1 MSLSPDVYDNIA
13 DQVASQG
20 WAVIPDFL
28 PSPQLHTLAA
38 EARTDWAAGRFH
50 PAGVGSGRAF
60 ALRREVRGDHIAWLD
75 LPGTSDVQRS
85 TLALFE
91 QLRLVVN
98 RGLQLGL
105 FDFECHFAL
114 YPPGA
119 CYRRHLDRFA
129 GDWRRTLSTVLYLNL
144 DWGDRDGGE
153 LRLYLAD
160 GTHIDVLPR
169 GGTLAT
175 FLSDGIEH
183 EVLPGQRDRLSL
195 AGWFRRRA

>member
-1 MSLSPDVYDNIA
+1 MSPSAEVYDNIA
-13 DQVASQG
+13 DQIASQG
-20 WAVIPDFL
+20 WAVVPQFL
-28 PSPQLHTLAA
+28 PLQQLRALAA
-38 EARTDWAAGRFH
+38 EAHANRAAGRFH

-85 TLALFE
+85 TLAQFE
-91 QLRLVVN
+91 QLRLVAN
-98 RGLQLGL
+98 RELQLGL

-129 GDWRRTLSTVLYLNL
+129 GDWRRALSTVLYLNVE
-144 DWGDRDGGE
+144 WGDEDGGE

-175 FLSDGIEH
+175 FLSDRIEH
-183 EVLPGQRDRLSL
+183 EVLPGRRDRLSL
-195 AGWFRRRA
+195 AGWFRRRT

>member
-1 MSLSPDVYDNIA
+1 MSPSNEIYDAIA
-13 DQVASQG
+13 DKVASQG
-20 WAVIPDFL
+20 WAVVPDFL
-28 PSPQLHTLAA
+28 PSRQLDALAA
-38 EARTDWAAGRFH
+38 EAQADWAAGRFH

-75 LPGTSDVQRS
+75 LPGTSDAQRS
-85 TLALFE
+85 TLAQFE

-98 RGLQLGL
+98 RELQLGL

-129 GDWRRTLSTVLYLNL
+129 GDRRRTLSTVLYLNPE
-144 DWGDRDGGE
+144 WGDRDGGE
-153 LRLYLAD
+153 LRLYPAD
-160 GTHIDVLPR
+160 RTHIDVLPR

-175 FLSDGIEH
+175 FLSDRIEH
-183 EVLPGQRDRLSL
+183 EVLPGRRERLSL